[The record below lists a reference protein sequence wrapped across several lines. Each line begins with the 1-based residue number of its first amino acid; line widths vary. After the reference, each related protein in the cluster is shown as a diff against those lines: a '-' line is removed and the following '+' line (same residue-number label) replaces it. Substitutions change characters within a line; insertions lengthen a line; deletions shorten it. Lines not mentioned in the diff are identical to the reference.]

1 MESSYCIFLF
11 HYDVIRRL
19 ITIRRSL
26 QLVRAYNYVEV
37 NYVEVNYAC
46 IIGIEGINVTS
57 TSFAALSF
65 AIDVESSARQKH
77 SCGLH

>member
-37 NYVEVNYAC
+37 NYVEVNYVEVNYAC

-57 TSFAALSF
+57 TSF
-65 AIDVESSARQKH
+65 
-77 SCGLH
+77 